1 MALFQLFLEI
11 YAKRITANMSLNMK
25 SLLLITSFFFSC
37 QSLVLSRKRMH
48 LTYSKDEEYTQIAE
62 AHRS

>member
-1 MALFQLFLEI
+1 MATFQLFLEV
-11 YAKRITANMSLNMK
+11 YAQRITANMSLNMK
-25 SLLLITSFFFSC
+25 SLLLITSFFSC

-48 LTYSKDEEYTQIAE
+48 LTYSKDEEYTQIAK